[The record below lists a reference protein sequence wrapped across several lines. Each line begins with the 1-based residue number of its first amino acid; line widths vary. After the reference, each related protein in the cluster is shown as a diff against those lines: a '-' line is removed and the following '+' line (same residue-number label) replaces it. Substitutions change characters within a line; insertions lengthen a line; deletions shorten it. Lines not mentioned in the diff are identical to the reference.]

1 MSSHTSAPPAP
12 AATATPLNPRR
23 WTALVLLCLA
33 QFMLILDGKV
43 IVSTPVRARFSCLL
57 VILLIPGDLG
67 STGRLWPLAAGS
79 AASACDGAT
88 RSG

>member
-33 QFMLILDGKV
+33 QFMLILDGNR
-43 IVSTPVRARFSCLL
+43 TE
-57 VILLIPGDLG
+57 
-67 STGRLWPLAAGS
+67 
-79 AASACDGAT
+79 
-88 RSG
+88 